1 MPDPAPRRG
10 IATLSDLG
18 VTIHRG
24 YDWAAR
30 DIADELERC
39 GRPRDE
45 ALARHPAV
53 LDAADRLTAR
63 IAADLPPR
71 LELLGDVLY
80 APADAD
86 PDLLARHAM
95 RIKERAGYAEIVA
108 DTGLWRPPA
117 VDDFPQVRVEGRA
130 DRITPAG
137 HHVSHLAAVADVE
150 YWAVY
155 GIDPDGLSDWR
166 ADFAN
171 LTDARRHAARWQRPG
186 TLVCTDH
193 IAALPGIKTRAGQAV
208 NASVCPQPAA
218 HLTTVADDHRSS
230 EAPAP
235 GQGVPRLTAAR
246 R

>member
-1 MPDPAPRRG
+1 MPDLAPRRG
-10 IATLSDLG
+10 IATLADLG
-18 VTIHRG
+18 ITIHRG
-24 YDWAAR
+24 YDWAAH
-30 DIADELERC
+30 DIADELERS
-39 GRPRDE
+39 GHPPDD

-63 IAADLPPR
+63 IAADLPR
-71 LELLGDVLY
+71 GFELVGDVLY
-80 APADAD
+80 GPADTD

-95 RIKERAGYAEIVA
+95 RIKERVGYAEIVA

-117 VDDFPQVRVEGRA
+117 VDDFPQVRIEGRA

-155 GIDPDGLSDWR
+155 GIDPDGLADWH
-166 ADFAN
+166 ADFAS
-171 LTDARRHAARWQRPG
+171 LYDARHHAARWQRPG

-193 IAALPGIKTRAGQAV
+193 IAPLPSSEPRAGQAA
-208 NASVCPQPAA
+208 NPSVGPQPAA
-218 HLTTVADDHRSS
+218 HLTTVAADHRSS
-230 EAPAP
+230 EAPAT
-235 GQGVPRLTAAR
+235 GQGDTRLTAAR